1 MTNIGTYKHVVFTDH
16 ENISDIK
23 HITGTML
30 ISQVSGT
37 QSLDT
42 PSLVSTRLPYLCPPC
57 CKNVNE
63 MMEKCEYKNK

>member
-1 MTNIGTYKHVVFTDH
+1 MTNTGIYKYVVFTDR
-16 ENISDIK
+16 ENIPNIK
-23 HITGTML
+23 PITSTML

-42 PSLVSTRLPYLCPPC
+42 PSLVSARLPYLCPPC
-57 CKNVNE
+57 RKNINE